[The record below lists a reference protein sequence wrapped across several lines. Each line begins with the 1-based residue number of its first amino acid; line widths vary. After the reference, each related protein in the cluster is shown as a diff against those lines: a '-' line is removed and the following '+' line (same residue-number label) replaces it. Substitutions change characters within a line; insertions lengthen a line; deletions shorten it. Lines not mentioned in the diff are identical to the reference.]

1 MRTNDNAVEC
11 RTRHF
16 LYTLSTVNVEAEV
29 DCDSSVGIATFYG
42 MDGPGSNPGAG

>member
-1 MRTNDNAVEC
+1 MRTNNNAVEC

-16 LYTLSTVNVEAEV
+16 LYTLSTVTVEAEV